1 MTGLAGLVRSG
12 DPDRRV
18 VNGLTAAQ
26 VDKEVRRRADELRA
40 LRVAGPVALRA
51 PNGADWLVEFL
62 ALLEAG
68 ANPLLVSEDAP
79 DQELA
84 RLLGLARDGDRPERA
99 VLVPT
104 SGSTGLPAL
113 VTRTEASLLREGERY
128 RTTLALHG
136 RDRVLLPLPLCHA
149 YALAWATAALV
160 AGAELRAV
168 PPAALTAIEDE
179 LAQGATIIALV
190 PTLAR
195 LLATRRLRRGG
206 EIPPPPRMAMV
217 GAGPVDQRLEDSFR
231 AAFGCGTSRNYG
243 STETGTLFAGLA
255 DLPSLCVG
263 RPLDGVAYR
272 IVDERGRPCP
282 DGRPGVLEVNLD
294 DAGVWHSTR
303 DLAVRDAEGRV
314 FMLGRQSSAIRRGAR
329 WVAPLEVE
337 NVLRE
342 HPTVRDVHVYARAGR
357 FEGEDAIVA
366 EVEAAAD
373 LAEGELL
380 AFARERLAPHKVPTE
395 IVRTARLDRTMTG
408 KVRARPRYRLA
419 GPDVVAAAVRG
430 YKAAE
435 LLFALRDLDVLD
447 RLDGRTGTDEIA
459 ARLGLSAAE
468 LDWALAVAARL
479 GLVTTAQDSPQD
491 PIAQRA
497 VPTAAPR
504 LEQGASA
511 TYLDLEAALS
521 RGWTAR
527 ETIADT
533 LRHGRRRLDART
545 PADEI
550 VHAYQAAMNGPET
563 AGRTRLGRRLAAVPP
578 GARVL
583 EVSAG
588 PGRYLAEIL
597 AADPTASGELLRLGR
612 FSGPPAPGI
621 ATTENPPA
629 GAYDLCVVA
638 NGVHGPAPG
647 DDLAWL
653 LARLRPGGRLLVDD
667 VFLPPEGSGA
677 ELGIDWLTHGGWSWP
692 AVTDLTAG
700 LAAAGGVVVRDARI
714 GASPCHL
721 VLATEGS

>member
-1 MTGLAGLVRSG
+1 MTGLPGLVRSG

-68 ANPLLVSEDAP
+68 ASPLLVSEDAP
-79 DQELA
+79 DQELS
-84 RLLGLARDGDRPERA
+84 RLLDLARDGDRPERA
-99 VLVPT
+99 ILVPT

-128 RTTLALHG
+128 RTTLALDG
-136 RDRVLLPLPLCHA
+136 CDRVLLPLPLCHA

-282 DGRPGVLEVNLD
+282 DGRPGVLEVELD
-294 DAGVWHSTR
+294 DAGAWHSTR

-342 HPTVRDVHVYARAGR
+342 HPAVRDVHVYARAGR

-366 EVEAAAD
+366 EVEAAPGLD
-373 LAEGELL
+373 EGELL

-435 LLFALRDLDVLD
+435 LLFALRDLGVLD
-447 RLDGRTGTDEIA
+447 RLDGRAGTEEIA
-459 ARLGLSAAE
+459 ARLGLSAPE
-468 LDWALAVAARL
+468 LDWALAIAARL
-479 GLVTTAQDSPQD
+479 GLVVTGTEGD
-491 PIAQRA
+491 PETG
-497 VPTAAPR
+497 P
-504 LEQGASA
+504 
-511 TYLDLEAALS
+511 YLDLEAALS

-533 LRHGRRRLDART
+533 LRHGRRRLDVRA
-545 PADEI
+545 PADEV
-550 VHAYQAAMNGPET
+550 VHAYQAAMNGPQT

-578 GARVL
+578 GAHVL

-597 AADPTASGELLRLGR
+597 AADPAATGELLRLGR

-621 ATTENPPA
+621 TTTEDPPA

-638 NGVHGPAPG
+638 NGIHGPAPG

-653 LARLRPGGRLLVDD
+653 LTRLRPGGRLLVDD
-667 VFLPPEGSGA
+667 VFLPPEGAGS

-700 LAAAGGVVVRDARI
+700 LAAAGGAVVRDARI